1 MRGKVREVPQA
12 VAKGRENSRNESLEL
27 SRGEFGTAARLPA
40 KNTEAPS
47 QQVDEQEAITAN
59 S

>member
-1 MRGKVREVPQA
+1 M
-12 VAKGRENSRNESLEL
+12 GRENSRNESLEL